1 MNNIRIVAILK
12 PKIVKY
18 FKLQNNIL
26 YIGQQNI
33 EHIRKKHFLDY
44 ELFFEKLSEIIINP
58 DYIGKYL
65 QDGSLKLIKKF
76 VVQEKYYVKVAVR
89 VSKSNILF
97 VRTLQTLN
105 NFKFLYKLNKKYYR
119 KIVDIQ

>member
-12 PKIVKY
+12 PEIVKY
-18 FKLQNNIL
+18 FELQNNIV

-33 EHIRKKHFLDY
+33 EHIRKKYFSDY

-58 DYIGKYL
+58 DCIGKHP
-65 QDGSLKLIKKF
+65 QDGSLELIKRF

-89 VSKSNILF
+89 ISKNNILF
-97 VRTLQTLN
+97 VRTLYTLN
-105 NFKFLYKLNKKYYR
+105 NSKFLYKLNKKYYK

>member
-12 PKIVKY
+12 PEIAKY
-18 FKLQNNIL
+18 FELQNNIV

-33 EHIRKKHFLDY
+33 EHIRKKHFSDY

-58 DYIGKYL
+58 DYIGKYP
-65 QDGSLKLIKKF
+65 QDGSLELIKRF

-89 VSKSNILF
+89 ISKNNILF
-97 VRTLQTLN
+97 VRTLYTLN
-105 NFKFLYKLNKKYYR
+105 NSKFLYKLNKKYYK

>member
-12 PKIVKY
+12 PEIVKY
-18 FKLQNNIL
+18 FELQNNIV

-33 EHIRKKHFLDY
+33 EHIRKKYFSDY

-58 DYIGKYL
+58 DYIGKHQ
-65 QDGSLKLIKKF
+65 QDGSLELIKRF

-89 VSKSNILF
+89 ISKNNILF
-97 VRTLQTLN
+97 VRTLYTLN
-105 NFKFLYKLNKKYYR
+105 NSKFLYKLNKKYYK